1 MKMKSLTITLDVHT
15 IEALKTYEDAIGISI
30 AEFIEDV
37 VIEFVKFQQSE
48 MDELY
53 LNDDGTKWLIPRD
66 WFFCYLSAF
75 YSIKKEGENEWN
87 QH

>member
-1 MKMKSLTITLDVHT
+1 MKMKNLTITLDVKT
-15 IEALKTYEDAIGISI
+15 IEELKNYADAIGISI

-53 LNDDGTKWLIPRD
+53 LNDDGTKWLIPR
-66 WFFCYLSAF
+66 
-75 YSIKKEGENEWN
+75 E
-87 QH
+87 